1 MPIKL
6 PDLDN
11 KTFDDL
17 LGEMKAS
24 IPTFTKEWTN
34 FNPSDPGIT
43 ILELLSWICETMI
56 YRSNIIPEESYL
68 NFMRLAAGTE
78 GAYDSNDRAHKKLLD
93 SLDSIEK
100 GGERDIHKMKAG
112 AQNFLNSRYMAVTLE
127 DFEELTL
134 DASDKIMRVFVF
146 QKNEKV
152 WIIFATESPGE
163 KDLSIIKEVR
173 DYLIPR
179 KLIGTA
185 IRVREARYTPTKLFV
200 DIAYES
206 YADVTDTENRVKAN
220 IQNFLDAI
228 NGGPDGDGWPFG
240 RDIMVYELYHLI
252 EKTEGVD
259 HVVKI
264 ADLQGGAEREFTKI
278 KIEELPF
285 LEPKDLKVREK
296 K

>member
-68 NFMRLAAGTE
+68 NFARLVAGTE
-78 GAYDSNDRAHKKLLD
+78 RVCDVNDLAHQQFLD
-93 SLDSIEK
+93 YLDSIEK
-100 GGERDIHKMKAG
+100 GGKVDVHKMKAEV
-112 AQNFLNSRYMAVTLE
+112 QNFLNSRYRAVTLE
-127 DFEELTL
+127 DFEELAL
-134 DASDKIMRVFVF
+134 EASDEIERVFVF

-152 WIIFATESPGE
+152 WIIFATQSPGE
-163 KDLSIIKEVR
+163 KDLSIIKAVR
-173 DYLIPR
+173 EHLIPR

-185 IRVREARYTPTKLFV
+185 IRVREAKYTPTKLLV
-200 DIAYES
+200 DISCES
-206 YADVTDTENRVKAN
+206 YSDVSVTEDRVRAN
-220 IQNFLDAI
+220 ITNFLDAI
-228 NGGPDGDGWPFG
+228 KGGPDGDGWPFG

-264 ADLQGGAEREFTKI
+264 ADLSGGVEREFTKI
-278 KIEELPF
+278 KIEELPV
-285 LEPKDLKVREK
+285 LEYLEIR
-296 K
+296 